1 MTDKF
6 FKYLEI
12 EKRYSKHTLLSYET
26 DLNQF
31 FAFSDNSQTIVED
44 FNVVRAW
51 IISLME
57 KEYTTRTVNRKI
69 STLKTYYKFLMREG
83 KIEKNPLDKIVSPK
97 TDSKLPQFVPEEDL
111 EHLFNKDIFGE
122 DFAGVR
128 DMLVIEMLY
137 TTGIR
142 LSELRGIKYS
152 DIDLSQKTIKVLGKR
167 QKERIIPITKNL
179 SDIIIRYRIEKKKL
193 PFVVNEKY
201 LLITDKGKHIYEK
214 KIYRIVNHYL
224 SLITTISKKSP
235 HILRHSFATHL
246 LNNGADINAIK
257 ELLGHANLSATQIY
271 THNTF
276 EKLNKIY
283 NQAHPRA

>member
-6 FKYLEI
+6 FRYLET
-12 EKRYSKHTLLSYET
+12 EKRYSKHTLLSYKT
-26 DLNQF
+26 DLEQF
-31 FAFSDNSQTIVED
+31 FAFANNSQSIVED
-44 FNVVRAW
+44 FNTIRGW
-51 IISLME
+51 IIFLME
-57 KEYTTRTVNRKI
+57 NKNSTRTINRKI
-69 STLKTYYKFLMREG
+69 STLKTYYKYLMREG

-97 TDSKLPQFVPEEDL
+97 MDSKLPQFVPEEDL
-111 EHLFNKDIFGE
+111 EHVFSDDIFGK
-122 DFAGVR
+122 DFAGLR
-128 DMLVIEMLY
+128 DMLVVEMLY

-142 LSELRGIKYS
+142 LSELRNLKHA
-152 DIDLSQKTIKVLGKR
+152 DVDLSQKTIKVLGKR
-167 QKERIIPITKNL
+167 QKERIIPITNNL
-179 SDIIIRYRIEKKKL
+179 IQTITSYISEKEEL
-193 PFVVNEKY
+193 PFEVEQKY

-224 SLITTISKKSP
+224 SLVTTISKKSP

-246 LNNGADINAIK
+246 LNNGADLNAIK
-257 ELLGHANLSATQIY
+257 ELLGHANLSATQVY